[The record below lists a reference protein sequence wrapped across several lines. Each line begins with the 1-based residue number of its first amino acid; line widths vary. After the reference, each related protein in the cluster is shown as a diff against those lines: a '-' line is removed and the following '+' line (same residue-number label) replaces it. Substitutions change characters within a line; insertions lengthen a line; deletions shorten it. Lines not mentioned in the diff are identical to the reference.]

1 MKKNIDARIVR
12 TKEAI
17 RQALIRLIEEKG
29 FEELTVRDIANEANI
44 NRGTFYTH
52 YEDKHDLMKE
62 CQKEIMEGMSQI
74 AREKLKFTVSKERT
88 DERPNIP
95 SPAITI
101 FEFLNE
107 NKVIMKTLLGPNGD
121 VTFQMKLRD
130 FIWKTLFEDEQQ
142 QFFKKEA
149 LLAPEEYV
157 ASYIAFAHI
166 GVIQQW
172 LANGSV
178 ETPQE
183 MARILS
189 AININGP
196 FVAAGLKI

>member
-1 MKKNIDARIVR
+1 MKKNVDARIIR

-52 YEDKHDLMKE
+52 YEDKHDLIKE
-62 CQKEIMEGMSQI
+62 CQRELMEGMSQI
-74 AREKLKFTVSKERT
+74 AKEKLKFTLSKEQNK
-88 DERPNIP
+88 DKANMA

-107 NKVIMKTLLGPNGD
+107 NKVIMKALLGPNGD

-130 FIWKTLFEDEQQ
+130 FIWKTLFEDEKQ

-189 AININGP
+189 TININGP
-196 FVAAGLKI
+196 FAAAGLKI

>member
-1 MKKNIDARIVR
+1 MSKNIDARIIR
-12 TKEAI
+12 SKEAI
-17 RQALIRLIEEKG
+17 RNALIRLIEDRD
-29 FEELTVRDIANEANI
+29 FEEITVRDIAKEAKI

-62 CQKEIMEGMSQI
+62 CQKEIMEGMSSI
-74 AREKLKFTVSKERT
+74 AKQKLEFTVSKQRDDSQAE
-88 DERPNIP
+88 IP

-101 FEFLNE
+101 FEFLDE
-107 NKVIMKTLLGPNGD
+107 NKVIMKALLGPKGD
-121 VTFQMKLRD
+121 LTFQMALRD
-130 FIWKTLFEDEQQ
+130 FIWKTLFKDEQH
-142 QFFKKEA
+142 QFFKEDA
-149 LLAPEEYV
+149 LLVPEKYI

-178 ETPQE
+178 ESPRE

-189 AININGP
+189 TININGP